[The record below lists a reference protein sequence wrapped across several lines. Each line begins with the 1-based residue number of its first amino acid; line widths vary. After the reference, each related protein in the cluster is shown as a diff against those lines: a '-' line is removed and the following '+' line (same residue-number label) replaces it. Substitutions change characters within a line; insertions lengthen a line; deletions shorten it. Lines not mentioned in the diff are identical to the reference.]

1 MRPEIMTTNSITTS
15 TQCPECIGELSLDSV
30 EQGEILVCEDCGVE
44 LEVRALDPLS
54 IMLAP
59 EEAED
64 WGE

>member
-1 MRPEIMTTNSITTS
+1 MTANTITTS
-15 TQCPECIGELSLDSV
+15 SECPECIGKLTLEQVEL
-30 EQGEILVCEDCGVE
+30 GEILTCDDCGAD
-44 LEVRALDPLS
+44 LEVRSLEPLS

>member
-1 MRPEIMTTNSITTS
+1 MNMIANTITTS
-15 TQCPECIGELSLDSV
+15 TECPECVGALALNQVEL
-30 EQGEILVCEDCGVE
+30 GEILVCEDCGAE
-44 LEVRALDPLS
+44 LEVRSLHPLS